1 MYEYPVI
8 PITTKQIW
16 TIKSSIQLETPRYVI
31 LTFQTDIKNK
41 PNTDSSKFNHCNIT
55 DVKLYLNSE
64 HYPYDSKLNI
74 NFSNNQYTLLYEMYM
89 HFQKSYYNKNCSLL
103 LNWEE
108 FTTTAPFIV
117 IDYSKQNEK
126 LKSATVDI
134 RLEFEAS
141 ENFPTLTT
149 AYCFILHDKVVEYT
163 PLNESVNIKLS
174 L

>member
-74 NFSNNQYTLLYEMYM
+74 NFEPPFDEKFVEKSISFILNTSIFSFNNKFSLRFISQW
-89 HFQKSYYNKNCSLL
+89 LL
-103 LNWEE
+103 LG
-108 FTTTAPFIV
+108 
-117 IDYSKQNEK
+117 
-126 LKSATVDI
+126 
-134 RLEFEAS
+134 
-141 ENFPTLTT
+141 
-149 AYCFILHDKVVEYT
+149 
-163 PLNESVNIKLS
+163 
-174 L
+174 